1 LSHAFVESAA
11 QIARRVFAP
20 QLSSITFVSGQLSSV
35 MATPAVPSEPL
46 KDTID
51 DMLTLSALRED
62 AKSELLELLE
72 GISGTKCLITDVQLG
87 GLLNQ
92 VIVEGSRFLK
102 DNDVEHFREL
112 RDEPLGHFINS
123 EGLQAVPDNII
134 YLVRPQLPLMNLIAS
149 QMKSAEKNGIES
161 NFHVYFVPQQF
172 TVCVHLL
179 EEQLDRPVLFNRI
192 QFGEYKMGLIPY
204 DSDVLSLEMEGCFKQ
219 VRFSGTTLLFTFHC
233 LTLIHSRTHTVQ
245 RGGGLFFPQHHRRG
259 AAKDPDA
266 VRDHPQHSKQ
276 GPCQQESAA
285 EDDVHARRRAGTRAG
300 LHGAAA
306 AQRA

>member
-1 LSHAFVESAA
+1 
-11 QIARRVFAP
+11 
-20 QLSSITFVSGQLSSV
+20 
-35 MATPAVPSEPL
+35 MATPAVSSEPL

-112 RDEPLGHFINS
+112 RDEPLGHFINA

-219 VRFSGTTLLFTFHC
+219 VRFSTTLHFTFHC
-233 LTLIHSRTHTVQ
+233 LTCSFSNTHSATW
-245 RGGGLFFPQHHRRG
+245 RGTILPLTSSPRH
-259 AAKDPDA
+259 
-266 VRDHPQHSKQ
+266 
-276 GPCQQESAA
+276 C
-285 EDDVHARRRAGTRAG
+285 
-300 LHGAAA
+300 
-306 AQRA
+306 